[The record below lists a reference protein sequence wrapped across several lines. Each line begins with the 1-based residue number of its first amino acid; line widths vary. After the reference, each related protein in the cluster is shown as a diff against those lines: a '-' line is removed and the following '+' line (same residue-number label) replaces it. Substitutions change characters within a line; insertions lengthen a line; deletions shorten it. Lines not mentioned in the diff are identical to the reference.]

1 MKICF
6 DFTRVMPTK
15 GKKYHGGSLF
25 AYNTLIELAKKSNT
39 RIIVFF
45 PRGYE
50 ALIEK
55 DDQIRS
61 FNNVRI
67 DETTSIYDEDMADF
81 DVLFMPLIDGWNI
94 PKLVKLKRNNPRLY
108 IVVTIHEMR
117 FKDLCRFDRY
127 GYLYYSGSGE
137 YLITQCKRIVK
148 WMLSKK
154 GFKSLSDGV
163 DYVITVSNYS
173 LQEIV
178 KYSKPN
184 RINYIY
190 QYVDN
195 VYKNDVIDVTNSDA
209 PFILFVS
216 GGREEKNFI
225 RGLKA
230 YIAAVKL
237 DKTMMKLVV
246 TGVNEEFK
254 ERVFKHFR
262 QEMGIISDRVEF
274 YDYVEEAKM
283 QSLYRE
289 CAFLLYT
296 SWNEGFGLPVLNA
309 AIYGKP
315 AIASWLTSVPE
326 VTGTAGY
333 YVNPYDVDSIKEGIM
348 KMSQKDIRAY
358 YEQLIADSRDLIMS
372 QMELGKSNLAN
383 IICNR

>member
-25 AYNTLIELAKKSNT
+25 AYNALIELAKKSNT
-39 RIIVFF
+39 IIRAFF
-45 PRGYE
+45 PMGYE

-55 DDQIRS
+55 DDQIRI
-61 FNNVRI
+61 FDNVSI
-67 DETTSIYDEDMADF
+67 DETTSIYDENMSDF

-108 IVVTIHEMR
+108 IVVTIHDMR

-127 GYLYYSGSGE
+127 GYLYYSGMGN
-137 YLITQCKRIVK
+137 YLITQCKRLVK
-148 WMLSKK
+148 WTMSKN
-154 GFKSLSDGV
+154 GFKSISDGV

-190 QYVDN
+190 QYVDKYYMN
-195 VYKNDVIDVTNSDA
+195 GVSEATNSNE

-216 GGREEKNFI
+216 GGREEKNFV

-230 YIAAVKL
+230 YIASVKL
-237 DKTMMKLVV
+237 DNTMMKLVV
-246 TGVNEEFK
+246 TGVNKEFK
-254 ERVFKHFR
+254 DRVFRHFR
-262 QEMGIISDRVEF
+262 KEMEIIKDRIEF
-274 YDYVEEAKM
+274 YDYVDEPMM

-289 CAFLLYT
+289 CAFLLYI
-296 SWNEGFGLPVLNA
+296 SWSEGFGLPVLNA
-309 AIYGKP
+309 AIYGRP
-315 AIASWLTSVPE
+315 VVASWLTSVPE
-326 VTGTAGY
+326 VLGTAGY

-348 KMSQKDIRAY
+348 KLSSKDIRAF
-358 YEQLIADSRDLIMS
+358 YEQLIANCRDTIMS
-372 QMELGKSNLAN
+372 QMESGKSNLVS